1 MLSRLANFV
10 LLLLSFKTALSTA
23 QFVSEDSLT
32 LDRRTSGV
40 TCSTFEPLCPNL
52 NFYWHTDNQNVM
64 HYSMTVNSVTWISG
78 NTYELTIAVKGA
90 ENIDLKYLWSLK
102 IIGVNGPQGT
112 VQLYGKNEN
121 TYIIDNPTDYTATF
135 QVYGQQSSD
144 DACKVLMPSF
154 QIQYEYL
161 QGDAAQYASTWKWG
175 QTSFDLM
182 TGCSADN
189 NNNSNA
195 DFPTWY
201 WTKECGSCGSP
212 SN

>member
-1 MLSRLANFV
+1 
-10 LLLLSFKTALSTA
+10 
-23 QFVSEDSLT
+23 
-32 LDRRTSGV
+32 
-40 TCSTFEPLCPNL
+40 
-52 NFYWHTDNQNVM
+52 M

-161 QGDAAQYASTWKWG
+161 Q
-175 QTSFDLM
+175 
-182 TGCSADN
+182 
-189 NNNSNA
+189 
-195 DFPTWY
+195 
-201 WTKECGSCGSP
+201 
-212 SN
+212 